1 MKSGSAGI
9 DTAGLTGRRCLVLG
23 AGGFLGRSLVKALAE
38 IGAEVTGFGRKVE
51 RPDGLAPSIS
61 WAAGPLEDVKALRAA
76 LAGQEIVFHLVG
88 TALPADSNHDLAGDI
103 AANLIPTLG
112 LLEAAGTAGVAK
124 VVFASS
130 GGTVYGVPH
139 SVPIAE
145 SAATDPI
152 TAYGISKL
160 AIEKYLALNHRLYG
174 LDYQILRIA
183 NAYGPGQSPFRSQ
196 GVVAAVLYR
205 ILRNEP
211 VEIWGDGSVVRDFV
225 HVDDIAMALLRGAV
239 YGGSHRVMNVGS
251 GQGRSLLSVVED
263 LMALSDG
270 YSQAI
275 AFRSARP
282 ADVPVNI
289 LDCGLIARET
299 GWQPQISWS
308 EGLRAT
314 AAWMRKEAG
323 YP

>member
-1 MKSGSAGI
+1 
-9 DTAGLTGRRCLVLG
+9 VLG

-38 IGAEVTGFGRKVE
+38 IGAEVTGFGRNVE
-51 RPDGLAPSIS
+51 RPDGLAPSIR
-61 WAAGPLEDVKALRAA
+61 WAAGPLEDVNALRAA

-88 TALPADSNHDLAGDI
+88 TALPADSNRDLAGDI

-145 SAATDPI
+145 NAATDPI

-160 AIEKYLALNHRLYG
+160 AIEKYLALNRRLYG

-183 NAYGPGQSPFRSQ
+183 NAYGPGQSPFRGQ

-225 HVDDIAMALLRGAV
+225 HVDDISAAFLQGALYRGP
-239 YGGSHRVMNVGS
+239 HRVFNVGS
-251 GQGRSLLSVVED
+251 GHGRSLLSVVED
-263 LMALSDG
+263 LIALNAS
-270 YSQAI
+270 YRLPI
-275 AFRSARP
+275 VFRPGRA
-282 ADVPVNI
+282 ADVAINV
-289 LDCGLIARET
+289 LDCALIERET
-299 GWQPQISWS
+299 GWKPTVPWP
-308 EGLRAT
+308 EGLEETTKWMLKRAD
-314 AAWMRKEAG
+314 R
-323 YP
+323 P